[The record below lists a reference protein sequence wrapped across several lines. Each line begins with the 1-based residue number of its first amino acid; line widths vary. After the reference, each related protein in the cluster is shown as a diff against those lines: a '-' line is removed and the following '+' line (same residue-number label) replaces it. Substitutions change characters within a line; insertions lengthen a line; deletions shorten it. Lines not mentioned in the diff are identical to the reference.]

1 MSWEVRTMRS
11 ATSSCKGTGLHP
23 WFHPTLFKKNLT
35 RFWPI
40 WALYGVFW
48 LLQMPITMLTNY
60 ADPAQYYTITG
71 VDISTSAF
79 FSRAMVLLNAASLA
93 HWMGLVVG
101 LAAAMAVFSY
111 LYQSRSVD
119 LIHALPVRREG
130 LFLTNYLSGLSFF
143 ALPLLVVFFLTLL
156 TEAAFGVVY
165 FPGLFTWLC
174 VNLLTAL
181 FFYSFAVFCAMF
193 TGHIL
198 ALPVFYGVL
207 NGLVYGVSYLISLL
221 LEDFV
226 YGFVGAAWID
236 TLVNWLTPFLNLY
249 RSLSVTPVE
258 TADGLG
264 AMRMVGLF
272 PVFVYALAGLVLAG
286 LALLVYRRRQSERA
300 GDIVSVPWVRPVF
313 QYGVA
318 FCTALVLG
326 MFLYNMFQGGLL
338 SQSPWLL
345 LVFLLFSGAIGY
357 FAAAMLLQKTFRV
370 FRRGWLGLGIFSLVL
385 CLGICALEFDLTGFE
400 RRVPAPDQV
409 KQIVV
414 TEVHSSP
421 SDSGGYTAFTVTD
434 PEDIAL
440 VTRIHAALVTLEE
453 QERINGM
460 EYSSL
465 LDESGLEI
473 ELQASTYFSLTYTL
487 SDGSICRRE
496 YQVAVDAEDLDDP
509 DSVTAMLHTLI
520 NRPDIVEQC
529 YFGDLLSLEDVRL
542 TEVGITTVTGSPSG
556 YYSDLLYLEHLTA
569 DQRQQ
574 LLEAILADM
583 AEGNLGRRYLLSDME
598 RYNNC
603 YFNDLELS
611 FSLPNGNYNNI
622 TWSTGAAAQS
632 TSIATGVTITLQ
644 ASATHTLSLLEEFG
658 VNLDALVTS
667 RDWYADTIDSNNIQP
682 LLP

>member
-11 ATSSCKGTGLHP
+11 AISSFKGTGLHP

-48 LLQMPITMLTNY
+48 LLQLPVTLLTNY
-60 ADPAQYYTITG
+60 TG
-71 VDISTSAF
+71 PGYPSRIWEVDLTAATYFARGIVPLS
-79 FSRAMVLLNAASLA
+79 AASMA

-143 ALPLLVVFFLTLL
+143 ALPLLAVFFLTLL
-156 TEAAFGVVY
+156 AEAAFGVLY

-236 TLVNWLTPFLNLY
+236 TLVEWLTPFLNLY
-249 RSLSVTPVE
+249 RSLSITPME
-258 TADGLG
+258 TPDGLG

-272 PVFVYALAGLVLAG
+272 PVFVYALAGLILAG

-326 MFLYNMFQGGLL
+326 MFLYNMFQGSL

-345 LVFLLFSGAIGY
+345 LFFLLLSGAVGY
-357 FAAAMLLQKTFRV
+357 FAAAMLLHKTFRV

-400 RRVPAPDQV
+400 RRVPNPAQV
-409 KQIVV
+409 SQV
-414 TEVHSSP
+414 TISDVGSSP
-421 SDSGGYTAFTVTD
+421 SDSASYTEFTVTA

-440 VTRIHAALVTLEE
+440 VTQIHAALVTDEE
-453 QERINGM
+453 RAHAIN
-460 EYSSL
+460 YSSL

-473 ELQASTYFSLTYTL
+473 ELQASTHFSLEYTL
-487 SDGSICRRE
+487 SDGSTCRRE
-496 YQVAVDAEDLDDP
+496 YTVALDVEDLEDP
-509 DSVTAMLHTLI
+509 GSVTAMLHTLI
-520 NRPDIVEQC
+520 NRPAIVEQC
-529 YFGDLLSLEDVRL
+529 YFGDLFSQEGVRL
-542 TEVGITTVTGSPSG
+542 TEVGITAVMGNSSG
-556 YYSDLLYLEHLTA
+556 YYADYLYLEDLTA

-574 LLEAILADM
+574 LLEAIQADI
-583 AEGNLGRRYLLSDME
+583 AEGNLGRRYLLSSAE
-598 RYNNC
+598 RYANC
-603 YFNDLELS
+603 YFNDLELY
-611 FSLPNGNYNNI
+611 FSLPGNSDRSVN
-622 TWSTGAAAQS
+622 WLEPEVSQGATIS
-632 TSIATGVTITLQ
+632 TSVSITLQ
-644 ASATHTLSLLEEFG
+644 ASASHTLALLEEFG
-658 VNLDALVTS
+658 INLDALFS
-667 RDWYADTIDSNNIQP
+667 AGDWYADNIDPNSIQP

>member
-40 WALYGVFW
+40 WSLYGVFW
-48 LLQMPITMLTNY
+48 LLQLPVTLLTSY
-60 ADPAQYYTITG
+60 ADSAKNYNLGG

-79 FSRAMVLLNAASLA
+79 FARALVPLSAASLA
-93 HWMGLVVG
+93 DWMGVVVG
-101 LAAAMAVFSY
+101 VAAAMAVFSY

-143 ALPLLVVFFLTLL
+143 ALPLLAVFFLTLL
-156 TEAAFGVVY
+156 AEAAFGVIY

-207 NGLVYGVSYLISLL
+207 NWLTYGLAYLISLL
-221 LEDFV
+221 LEDYV
-226 YGFVGAAWID
+226 YGFVGATWID

-258 TADGLG
+258 TPDGLG

-326 MFLYNMFQGGLL
+326 MFLYNMFQVSLT
-338 SQSPWLL
+338 QSPWLL
-345 LVFLLFSGAIGY
+345 LFFLLLSGAVGY
-357 FAAAMLLQKTFRV
+357 FAASMLLHKTFRV

-385 CLGICALEFDLTGFE
+385 CLGIAALVFDLTGFE
-400 RRVPAPDQV
+400 RRVPDPARV
-409 KQIVV
+409 SHV
-414 TEVHSSP
+414 TVSNVGSYP
-421 SDSGGYTAFTVTD
+421 SDTASYSSFVVTD

-440 VTRIHAALVTLEE
+440 VTRIHAALVT
-453 QERINGM
+453 QEVQDAANTLT
-460 EYSSL
+460 YSSF
-465 LDESGLEI
+465 LDESGLEL
-473 ELQASTYFSLTYTL
+473 EQQASTYFSLTYTL
-487 SDGSICRRE
+487 SDGSVCRRQ
-496 YQVAVDAEDLDDP
+496 YQVSLSAGELEDP
-509 DSVTAMLHTLI
+509 DSITAMLQTLI
-520 NRPDIVEQC
+520 NRPAIVEQC
-529 YFGDLLSLEDVRL
+529 YFGDLLSQEGLRL
-542 TEVGITTVTGSPSG
+542 TEVRISAVVGNYSG
-556 YYSDLLYLEHLTA
+556 YYADELYLEDLTA
-569 DQRQQ
+569 DQRQA
-574 LLEAILADM
+574 LLDAILADID
-583 AEGNLGRRYLLSDME
+583 EGNLGRRYLLSGAE
-598 RYNNC
+598 RYDNC

-611 FSLPNGNYNNI
+611 FSLPDRSSNL
-622 TWSTGAAAQS
+622 TWSSEPATQS
-632 TSIATGVTITLQ
+632 ISVSTGVTITLQ

-658 VNLDALVTS
+658 VNLDALITS
-667 RDWYADTIDSNNIQP
+667 RDWYSDAIDPAAIQP